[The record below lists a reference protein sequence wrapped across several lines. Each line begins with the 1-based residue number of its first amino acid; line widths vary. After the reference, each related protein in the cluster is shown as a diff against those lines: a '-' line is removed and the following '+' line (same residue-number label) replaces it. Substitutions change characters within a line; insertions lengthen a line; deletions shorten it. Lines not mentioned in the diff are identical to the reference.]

1 MIGGICMNQTTD
13 RQVAVFLAEGFETI
27 EALTVA
33 DLLTRAGIPHT
44 LVSITDD
51 TRVTSSHGVEVVADG
66 VIKDLDFSQYDMLVL
81 PGGIPGTPNLE
92 ACPLLM
98 QQVKAFAAGEK
109 AVAAICASPSILAHL
124 GLLRGVR
131 AACNPCVEKD
141 LMDGGAVLVH
151 EPAVLCENLIT
162 SRGMGTAT
170 PFGLAIVRYFLGE
183 ETAEKLRRKILYQ
196 DINSGDLHR

>member
-1 MIGGICMNQTTD
+1 MNQTTD

-92 ACPLLM
+92 A
-98 QQVKAFAAGEK
+98 
-109 AVAAICASPSILAHL
+109 
-124 GLLRGVR
+124 
-131 AACNPCVEKD
+131 
-141 LMDGGAVLVH
+141 
-151 EPAVLCENLIT
+151 
-162 SRGMGTAT
+162 
-170 PFGLAIVRYFLGE
+170 
-183 ETAEKLRRKILYQ
+183 
-196 DINSGDLHR
+196 

>member
-13 RQVAVFLAEGFETI
+13 RQVAVFLGQVAVFLAEGFETI

-81 PGGIPGTPNLE
+81 PGGIPGTPNLD

-98 QQVKAFAAGEK
+98 QQVKAFAAGGK
-109 AVAAICASPSILAHL
+109 AVAAICAAPSILAHL
-124 GLLRGVR
+124 GWL
-131 AACNPCVEKD
+131 AA
-141 LMDGGAVLVH
+141 
-151 EPAVLCENLIT
+151 
-162 SRGMGTAT
+162 
-170 PFGLAIVRYFLGE
+170 RY
-183 ETAEKLRRKILYQ
+183 LYMSLQ
-196 DINSGDLHR
+196 SCAKT

>member
-33 DLLTRAGIPHT
+33 DLLTRAGVPHT

-51 TRVTSSHGVEVVADG
+51 THVTSSHGITVLADG

-98 QQVKAFAAGEK
+98 QQVKAFAAGGK
-109 AVAAICASPSILAHL
+109 AVAAICAAPSILAHL

-131 AACNPCVEKD
+131 AACNPCVEED
-141 LMDGGAVLVH
+141 LAEGGAVLVR
-151 EPAVLCENLIT
+151 EPAVQCENLIT